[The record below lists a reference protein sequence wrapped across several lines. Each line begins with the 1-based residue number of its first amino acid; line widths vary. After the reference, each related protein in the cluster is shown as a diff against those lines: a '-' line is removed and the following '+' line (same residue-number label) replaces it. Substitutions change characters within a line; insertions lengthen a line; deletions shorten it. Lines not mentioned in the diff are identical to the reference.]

1 VDDDNPAEGRTS
13 LHPSSFT
20 SPAGQRNWPATPALP
35 LDRDERRVPPMRSL
49 LRPHHIV
56 VLKGSRDFGNTLS
69 AGQTIFE
76 W

>member
-1 VDDDNPAEGRTS
+1 
-13 LHPSSFT
+13 
-20 SPAGQRNWPATPALP
+20 
-35 LDRDERRVPPMRSL
+35 MRSL

-76 W
+76 